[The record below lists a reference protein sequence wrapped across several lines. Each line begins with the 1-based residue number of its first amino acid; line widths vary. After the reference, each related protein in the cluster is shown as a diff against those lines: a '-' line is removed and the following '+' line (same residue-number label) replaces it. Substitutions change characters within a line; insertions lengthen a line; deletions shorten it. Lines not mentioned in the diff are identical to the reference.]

1 MLIAEDCRESTVA
14 TMWTFS
20 LLQLAF
26 SAQGSASESTVAPP
40 GIQQPPIAAGST
52 RDHLLVPWLPS
63 CLRLST
69 LPAGVDMNTVVQV
82 VYRDFNVDHHD
93 FFRDVYSTVATTG
106 MVASTLGADGKPA
119 CARELLWQV
128 CGSSCQAPST
138 WQPTSQPPARPA
150 PAAHIGRLNYCISSL
165 LESS

>member
-1 MLIAEDCRESTVA
+1 MWSTA
-14 TMWTFS
+14 
-20 LLQLAF
+20 LLQLAL
-26 SAQGSASESTVAPP
+26 SALGSSSESTVSPL
-40 GIQQPPIAAGST
+40 GIQQPPSPPAA
-52 RDHLLVPWLPS
+52 PEIICS
-63 CLRLST
+63 CLST

-82 VYRDFNVDHHD
+82 VYRDVNVDHPD